1 MNMNPVSLDDVFAF
15 DTISE
20 PAPAISARETQP
32 VKQRTAAVSRSVH
45 ADPMLKPIGL
55 PAVARATRESNADMK
70 FATVNASLSELN
82 SYMARLEANLE
93 QTASACSINEHSY
106 PVWAIA
112 LIGFL
117 TALVVAFV
125 AYFAYNEWKSRS

>member
-15 DTISE
+15 DSLSE
-20 PAPAISARETQP
+20 PAPVISARETQP
-32 VKQRTAAVSRSVH
+32 VKRHTAAVSRPPNV
-45 ADPMLKPIGL
+45 DPMLKPIGL
-55 PAVARATRESNADMK
+55 PAVARGSRESKADMK
-70 FATVNASLSELN
+70 FATLNASLSELN

-93 QTASACSINEHSY
+93 QTATACSINDHSY

-125 AYFAYNEWKSRS
+125 SYFLYNEWKSRS